1 MNIIYKRSFAKT
13 LSFFTV
19 LGLLIFILSLAVICV
34 YILLPLLHTFDLA
47 HLAAFAIMLPF
58 LLALWYY
65 VYIGMYFYIILDEDK
80 ITVQNYFLPFIR
92 IRRCYKDIGNI
103 KFWLP
108 VPSNWN
114 VNAVEIVRKGKR
126 RGALFLGI
134 IMVDPKDYA
143 QIVSTLQSKGV
154 TVETYNNLSH
164 KEYVEVCRKIK
175 KG

>member
-1 MNIIYKRSFAKT
+1 
-13 LSFFTV
+13 
-19 LGLLIFILSLAVICV
+19 
-34 YILLPLLHTFDLA
+34 
-47 HLAAFAIMLPF
+47 
-58 LLALWYY
+58 
-65 VYIGMYFYIILDEDK
+65 MYFYIILDEDK

-126 RGALFLGI
+126 RGGLFLGI